1 MANTTRKVIQATAG
15 LCMLCTGLS
24 AHSAFVLQGGVTQ
37 SLSSVGN
44 HFDDEILSQ
53 GIDQMNAGAQL
64 RVSQD
69 GYIDFY
75 YIGAL
80 SGYTNSFTARDSA
93 AFGTAEGLLTEHN
106 ESFNFTGYADFSIAV
121 SANEAVDFSFTSD
134 NGSALT
140 PVDNFSGTN
149 LQGLGILFA
158 DSQSGSLQQVLLG
171 YDDQIFNDDDD
182 FDDMLIRAEFRP
194 GPGLPEPGDVTAV
207 PLPAA
212 VWLFAGGLGVLVGSV
227 RVSARRT

>member
-1 MANTTRKVIQATAG
+1 MANTTTRKIIQAAAG
-15 LCMLCTGLS
+15 LCLLCTGPA
-24 AHSAFVLQGGVTQ
+24 AHSAFVLQGGATQ
-37 SLSSVGN
+37 NLSSVGN

-53 GIDQMNAGAQL
+53 GIDQFSAGAQL

-75 YIGAL
+75 YVGAL
-80 SGYTNSFTARDSA
+80 SGYNNSFTAHDST
-93 AFGTAEGLLTEHN
+93 GGGSGVLSEHN
-106 ESFNFTGYADFSIAV
+106 ERFNFSGYDGFSIAV
-121 SANEAVDFSFTSD
+121 SADEAVNFSFTSD

-149 LQGLGILFA
+149 LKGLGILF
-158 DSQSGSLQQVLLG
+158 DGSQSGSLSQVLLG

-182 FDDMLIRAEFRP
+182 FDDMMILAEFRP
-194 GPGLPEPGDVTAV
+194 GAGLPEGGLVSAV

-212 VWLFAGGLGVLVGSV
+212 VWLFAGGLGVLV
-227 RVSARRT
+227 RTARGAARQV

>member
-1 MANTTRKVIQATAG
+1 MANTTRKILQAAAG
-15 LCMLCTGLS
+15 LCLLSTGTS
-24 AHSAFVLQGGVTQ
+24 AHSAFVLQGGVAQ

-53 GIDQMNAGAQL
+53 GIDQFTAGAQL

-75 YIGAL
+75 YVGAL
-80 SGYTNSFTARDSA
+80 SGYNNSFTAQDSV
-93 AFGTAEGLLTEHN
+93 GGGNGLLTEHN
-106 ESFNFTGYADFSIAV
+106 ERFNFSGYADFSIAV
-121 SANEAVDFSFTSD
+121 SANEAVNFSFTSD

-140 PVDNFSGTN
+140 PVNNFSGTN
-149 LQGLGILFA
+149 LQGLGILFSS
-158 DSQSGSLQQVLLG
+158 SQSGPLQQVLLG

-182 FDDMLIRAEFRP
+182 FDDMMIRAEFRP
-194 GPGLPEPGDVTAV
+194 GPSLPEGGFVSTV

-212 VWLFAGGLGVLVGSV
+212 VWLFAGGLGILV
-227 RVSARRT
+227 RTARGTARQA